1 MTIRVPFSVLGPSER
16 ISAAARDLGEPTES
30 QIDRFRWWQ
39 DTFFANTPLSID
51 DWFRVGG
58 ASSDRFAAS
67 IDLDG
72 EVALD
77 TSRFAWAD
85 TYDRLRGVSDHRD
98 PAAAVDFSHAILP
111 VLKDATAT
119 VGTSGILDGFPHRDA
134 LLKSFVEYLARRLQP
149 AAFPA
154 IGLALHFAKLTGRVS
169 ARSDKAAME
178 EFIAGLQSGPDRK
191 ALLQNFP
198 LTDRMLAQISAL
210 SVDMLGELTGRLE
223 HDAPQLRAVFGVETE
238 ALSGIDFGLGD
249 PHAGGRCVC
258 KLSFGDRQIMY
269 KPKSL
274 ASDVQFAAVLDSLNP
289 HLTKSLRHFRVLDR
303 TAYGWAEVVHFE
315 PCSKPQEI
323 DDYYERLGA
332 ILAIHYAL
340 GATDVHFENLIA
352 CADTPIVVDTETIIQ
367 RPPPRPADDDWAYWN
382 WHHIMSRHATVLGV
396 GLLPDLAVTP
406 EGEVYDLSG
415 AGSVG
420 SQATPFQQPQFDGF
434 DDGSPGI
441 SYRPATLEA
450 KENMP
455 VLDGAQKAVVDHG
468 PAFLRGFENGYR
480 ALLRG
485 RSALMAD
492 DGPLARLA
500 RVGMRWV
507 ARPTVEYA
515 LTLRESFHP
524 TCMRDGYER
533 DVCFA
538 KLLDSVRAAPGL
550 RKLVPFEVR
559 DLWQADIPYFK
570 SDGNGRVLLDAFG
583 KEVDAAYFDT
593 DQPAFVR
600 ERMARLSPEDLSRQK
615 AIIAGAIGARQTI
628 GGPEQPSGT
637 IEGERRDPQR
647 SDIVDLLAAV
657 ERDLTESTLVMDGK
671 PTWFAPVQR
680 GMMNY
685 SYDAIDRSLYS
696 GLAGIGLFYA
706 EYARHAGA
714 ESSCRDLATS
724 IFDTLCDGLQTAP
737 PYQNLSAFEG
747 VAGAVYSVARMARCL
762 DLRPRGLTAGL
773 EAIRDGLDTVGQSDV
788 ISGTAGIIL
797 TMRCLLDTT
806 HADPAYEI
814 IRLCAE
820 QLVRDA
826 NRNAGTA
833 SWPSGPDKLHLS
845 GYAHGAGG
853 IAAALKVA
861 GDVLD
866 DEGLHELAREAIAFE
881 NRTFDRARQNW
892 QDQRPDVNISTAWCH
907 GAIGIAL
914 SRLALRDVLSPDVFQ
929 ADLERA
935 LAAIAD
941 NGAGGSHCLCHGSIG
956 NAIVLDRCGERG
968 QALAAALISQTIA
981 QYRQDGRWR
990 CGVGGHMQT
999 PGLMLGKAGIGMGL
1013 IEHLRGG
1020 GGPSTL
1026 LLEA

>member
-16 ISAAARDLGEPTES
+16 VLAAAHDLGEPTES
-30 QIDRFRWWQ
+30 QIDRFRWWR
-39 DTFFANTPLSID
+39 DTFFADTPFSID
-51 DWFRVGG
+51 DWFRIDS

-72 EVALD
+72 EVTLD
-77 TSRFAWAD
+77 PRRFAWAD

-111 VLKDATAT
+111 VLRDATET
-119 VGTSGILDGFPHRDA
+119 VGGSGILDGFHHRDA
-134 LLKSFVEYLARRLQP
+134 LLKSFMEYLARRLQP

-154 IGLALHFAKLTGRVS
+154 IGLALHFAKMTGRVS
-169 ARSDKAAME
+169 TASDKAAME
-178 EFIAGLQSGPDRK
+178 QFIAGLQSGPERK

-198 LTDRMLAQISAL
+198 LTDRVLAQISAL
-210 SVDMLGELTGRLE
+210 CINMLGELVGRLE
-223 HDAPQLRAVFGVETE
+223 HDALQLRDVFGVEAAT
-238 ALSGIDFGLGD
+238 LSGMEFGLGD

-258 KLSFGDRQIMY
+258 KLSFGDRQVMY

-274 ASDVQFAAVLDSLNP
+274 ASDVQFAALLDDLNP
-289 HLTKSLRHFRVLDR
+289 LLDKRLRHFRVLDR
-303 TAYGWAEVVHFE
+303 ADYGWAEVVRFQ
-315 PCSKPQEI
+315 PCSEPEDI
-323 DDYYERLGA
+323 DDYYERLGS

-352 CADTPIVVDTETIIQ
+352 CGDTPIVVDTETIIQ

-455 VLDGAQKAVVDHG
+455 VLDEAQQAVVDHR

-480 ALLRG
+480 ALLHR
-485 RSALMAD
+485 RSELMAD

-550 RKLVPFEVR
+550 HKLVPFEVR

-570 SDGNGRVLLDAFG
+570 SDGHGRALLDAYG
-583 KEVDAAYFDT
+583 EEVDAAYFDT
-593 DQPAFVR
+593 DQPTFVR
-600 ERMARLSPEDLSRQK
+600 ERLARLSPDDLSRQK

-628 GGPEQPSGT
+628 GGPEQPSDT
-637 IEGERRDPQR
+637 IEGERRDPDR
-647 SDIVDLLAAV
+647 SDIMDLLAAL
-657 ERDLTESTLVMDGK
+657 ERDLTESALVMDGK

-706 EYARHAGA
+706 EYTRHANA
-714 ESSCRDLATS
+714 ESSCRRFAAS
-724 IFDTLCDGLQTAP
+724 IFETLCDGLQNAP

-747 VAGAVYSVARMARCL
+747 VSGVVYSVTRMARCL
-762 DLRPRGLTAGL
+762 DLQPRGLTAAL

-797 TMRCLLDTT
+797 AMRSLIETT
-806 HADPAYEI
+806 HADPALEI
-814 IRLCAE
+814 VRLCAD

-826 NRNAGTA
+826 NREAGTA
-833 SWPSGPDKLHLS
+833 SWPSGPDGRHLT
-845 GYAHGAGG
+845 GYAHGACG
-853 IAAALKVA
+853 IAVALKSA
-861 GDVLD
+861 GDMLD
-866 DEGLHELAREAIAFE
+866 DDGLHELARSAIAFE
-881 NRTFDRARQNW
+881 NRTFDKERQNW
-892 QDQRPDVNISTAWCH
+892 EDQRPDVAISTAWCH

-914 SRLALRDVLSPDVFQ
+914 SRLALRDVLASDVFET
-929 ADLERA
+929 DLQRA
-935 LAAIAD
+935 LGAIAG
-941 NGAGGSHCLCHGSIG
+941 NGAGGSHCLCHGSVG

-968 QALAAALISQTIA
+968 RALAAALISRTIA
-981 QYRQDGRWR
+981 QYRDDGHWR

-1020 GGPSTL
+1020 ETPSAL
-1026 LLEA
+1026 LLET